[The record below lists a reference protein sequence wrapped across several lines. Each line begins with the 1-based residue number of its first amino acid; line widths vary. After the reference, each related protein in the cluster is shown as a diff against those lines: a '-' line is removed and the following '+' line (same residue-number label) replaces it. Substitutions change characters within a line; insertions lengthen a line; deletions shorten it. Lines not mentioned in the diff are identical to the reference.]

1 MELGQVD
8 HTHCFHWSNPKEE
21 DESMELSS
29 TDLGF
34 DGAGIENV
42 GDGLGGALA
51 VREEEVQ

>member
-1 MELGQVD
+1 
-8 HTHCFHWSNPKEE
+8 
-21 DESMELSS
+21 MELSS